1 MKWEILKGSEKDFEF
16 APEWATKLL
25 RDNNDSKKSFVGELD
40 GVSLVAEQVSPHSW
54 WKFNDGY
61 VGKII
66 AERRPITEPDVNQ
79 QVTTE
84 WSGDGLPPVGAKV
97 MSPSG
102 AAIIDFVGKDVIF
115 YTNSDGQ
122 WSVRCD
128 GVHGRLS
135 PLQPENVAR
144 EEAISEMVES
154 LNPTC
159 NHLGRLHETCT
170 ILYDAGYRKVE

>member
-1 MKWEILKGSEKDFEF
+1 MKWEILKGSEDDFEGYHEEVTHIYSTRRGRAVSNGV
-16 APEWATKLL
+16 AP
-25 RDNNDSKKSFVGELD
+25 SLD
-40 GVSLVAEQVSPHSW
+40 GHLV
-54 WKFNDGY
+54 
-61 VGKII
+61 
-66 AERRPITEPDVNQ
+66 AERRPITEPDVSQ

-102 AAIIDFVGKDVIF
+102 AAIIDFVGKDVIV

-144 EEAISEMVES
+144 EEAISEMLMVEGGMPDS
-154 LNPTC
+154 YQPY
-159 NHLGRLHETCT
+159 EFVAA
-170 ILYDAGYRKVE
+170 LYDAGYRKVE